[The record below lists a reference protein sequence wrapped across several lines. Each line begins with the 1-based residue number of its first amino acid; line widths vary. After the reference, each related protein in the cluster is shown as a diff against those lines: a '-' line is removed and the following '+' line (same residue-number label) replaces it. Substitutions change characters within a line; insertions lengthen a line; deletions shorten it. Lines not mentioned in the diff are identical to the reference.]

1 MKKPK
6 LRQVT
11 KRLAILMGTIV
22 VIGSAGM
29 AITFGSQALANRA
42 ASAPAPNPADV
53 VPVAVEEIV
62 FETGYTTQRRFLG
75 QIEPATEASLSF
87 ELGGKLAELAV
98 GEGENIT
105 KGEVVAKLDTSLLD
119 AEQQRLTASKDALHA
134 QLTFAKRRLKRAQ
147 DLQTEGFT
155 SQETLDQAQATFDE
169 LASRIREIDAR
180 LLSLQINIEKSVLH
194 APFTGRVGAQDVEEM
209 ETLAAGQSVLTLIET
224 GTPRVRVG
232 LPLHLTAEDI
242 SQVVIAVNGVEYP
255 AVLNQLRPDIDPRTR
270 TRTALFTLENE
281 TEFTFGQSATVL
293 IETPVTAAGAWIDL
307 DALQQGAGSI
317 WTVLVFDGEIVRTA
331 AVEVLYLQDNRA
343 FVRGSF
349 TEGAQMIRSGA
360 HRVVPGQ
367 QVRILTEEG

>member
-6 LRQVT
+6 LRALT
-11 KRLAILMGTIV
+11 KRLAILVGTIV
-22 VIGSAGM
+22 VIGSAGA

-42 ASAPAPNPADV
+42 ASAPAPDPADV

-62 FETGYTTQRRFLG
+62 FESGYTTQRRFLG

-98 GEGENIT
+98 REGENVT
-105 KGEVVAKLDTSLLD
+105 QGEVVAKLDTSLLD
-119 AEQQRLTASKDALHA
+119 AEQQRLSASKDALHA

-169 LASRIREIDAR
+169 LASRIREIDAG

-232 LPLHLTAEDI
+232 LPLHLKAEDI
-242 SQVVIAVNGVEYP
+242 SQVVIAVSGVEYP
-255 AVLNQLRPDIDPRTR
+255 AVLDQLRPDIDPSTR
-270 TRTALFTLENE
+270 TRTALFTLQNG

-293 IETPVTAAGAWIDL
+293 IETPVTAAGAWIDF
-307 DALQQGAGSI
+307 DALQQGSGSI
-317 WTVLVFDGEIVRTA
+317 WTVLVVDGDIVRTA

-349 TEGAQMIRSGA
+349 TEGAQVIRSGA

>member
-6 LRQVT
+6 LRQLT
-11 KRLAILMGTIV
+11 KRLAILVGTIF
-22 VIGSAGM
+22 VIGSAGA
-29 AITFGSQALANRA
+29 AITLGSQALANRA
-42 ASAPAPNPADV
+42 ASAPAPDPADV
-53 VPVAVEEIV
+53 VPVAIEEIV
-62 FETGYTTQRRFLG
+62 FETGYTNQRRFLG
-75 QIEPATEASLSF
+75 QIEAATEASLSF

-98 GEGENIT
+98 GEGENVT
-105 KGEVVAKLDTSLLD
+105 QGEVVAKLDTSLLD

-134 QLTFAKRRLKRAQ
+134 QLTFAERRLKRAQ

-169 LASRIREIDAR
+169 LASRIREIDAG

-194 APFTGRVGAQDVEEM
+194 APFTGRVGAQDVEEK

-242 SQVVIAVNGVEYP
+242 SQVVIAVNGVKYP
-255 AVLNQLRPDIDPRTR
+255 AVLDQLRPDIDPSTR
-270 TRTALFTLENE
+270 TRTALFTLENG

-293 IETPVTAAGAWIDL
+293 IETPVTATGAWIDL
-307 DALQQGAGSI
+307 DALQQGSGSI
-317 WTVLVFDGEIVRTA
+317 WTVLVVDGEIVRTA

-349 TEGAQMIRSGA
+349 TEGAQMIQSGA